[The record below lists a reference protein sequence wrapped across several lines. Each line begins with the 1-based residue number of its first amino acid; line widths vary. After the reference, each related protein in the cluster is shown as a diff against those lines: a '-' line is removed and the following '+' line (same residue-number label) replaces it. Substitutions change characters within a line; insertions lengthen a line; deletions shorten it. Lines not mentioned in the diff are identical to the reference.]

1 MVLWNLRFPLK
12 TKKTAPVLVFWTP
25 PWPNAT
31 QEFQSSLLG
40 YEEEIC
46 WYQTPKE
53 SSEAFLKTHT
63 IGYFL
68 WHGGKVHGLQG
79 NTHIRVKIAALLL
92 IGCMTQPCHFTSPAE
107 RRPEQASCVGG
118 VKRMLCPLPRT
129 RWVPALAPWV
139 TDYNPENPRS
149 ECIHFLPSM
158 LYYTEGIYFSW
169 VSHSF
174 VEVPSSSWKS
184 IFSASYW
191 ESEKWYKSEWMRIP
205 PTKVIYFKSVMMQ
218 VGFLSFVSPYFRTIG
233 GGRESTLVGDPLGSE
248 WLLSLYCGKI
258 RVRVQLTI

>member
-1 MVLWNLRFPLK
+1 MVERSMGCRGTHTSGLK
-12 TKKTAPVLVFWTP
+12 LQLCYLLAAWLSHVTSPHLQKGDQSKHPVLEEWRECCVHCPGRGGSQRWP
-25 PWPNAT
+25 P
-31 QEFQSSLLG
+31 
-40 YEEEIC
+40 
-46 WYQTPKE
+46 
-53 SSEAFLKTHT
+53 
-63 IGYFL
+63 
-68 WHGGKVHGLQG
+68 
-79 NTHIRVKIAALLL
+79 R
-92 IGCMTQPCHFTSPAE
+92 
-107 RRPEQASCVGG
+107 
-118 VKRMLCPLPRT
+118 
-129 RWVPALAPWV
+129 V

>member
-12 TKKTAPVLVFWTP
+12 TKKTAPVLVFWTL

-129 RWVPALAPWV
+129 RWVPALAPTGNWLQSREPTFWV
-139 TDYNPENPRS
+139 YS
-149 ECIHFLPSM
+149 L
-158 LYYTEGIYFSW
+158 
-169 VSHSF
+169 
-174 VEVPSSSWKS
+174 
-184 IFSASYW
+184 
-191 ESEKWYKSEWMRIP
+191 
-205 PTKVIYFKSVMMQ
+205 
-218 VGFLSFVSPYFRTIG
+218 
-233 GGRESTLVGDPLGSE
+233 STLNAVLHRRNILFLGES
-248 WLLSLYCGKI
+248 
-258 RVRVQLTI
+258 